1 MSTRRESEDLPRFEE
16 TAGEVCLTSKYGKQR
31 NCSELEKNVA
41 WPKNTDVQSEN
52 DSAHLSL
59 SLGPVE
65 AHSPNDVGS
74 GSVPQNLQKA
84 ETPAK
89 RQIRLHVLPCFTLDI
104 LNLCWLLLFW
114 GCCKA

>member
-41 WPKNTDVQSEN
+41 WPKNTDVQSEHY
-52 DSAHLSL
+52 SARLSF

-65 AHSPNDVGS
+65 AQDPMDVGRFFN
-74 GSVPQNLQKA
+74 NLG
-84 ETPAK
+84 T
-89 RQIRLHVLPCFTLDI
+89 
-104 LNLCWLLLFW
+104 
-114 GCCKA
+114 